1 MNSELVDTSPSSSS
15 SSPPDQSFLSSSA
28 PVDSFMQFDE
38 DDVTMKVL

>member
-1 MNSELVDTSPSSSS
+1 MNSELASTSS

-38 DDVTMKVL
+38 DVADDVDMKV